1 MVEARAYFGLSVIG
15 DQLIAIGGFKGAS
28 PASSSAEIF
37 MEEKGWRIEPR
48 FNMSA
53 PRDLHCTVVLGS
65 WLFTLG
71 GLVGEASFDN
81 ASNMVEAI
89 DTTVDSSTWIKKASM
104 LNKRAAHACHVGN
117 FEGQEGIY
125 VAGGEN
131 TDQNEMAS
139 AEFYNSAL
147 DTWQEINSLLNARAY
162 AQMTML
168 GRDLIMS
175 GGLGYASTVETWTG
189 SIWVELDNNRLE
201 TGRYSHAT
209 VSIKTGILTCEQ
221 DHDE

>member
-1 MVEARAYFGLSVIG
+1 MVEVRAYFGLSVIG
-15 DQLIAIGGFKGAS
+15 NQLIASGGYTGQAHRS
-28 PASSSAEIF
+28 HSSAEIF
-37 MEEKGWRIEPR
+37 TEETGWRIEPR

-65 WLFTLG
+65 WLFTVG
-71 GLVGEASFDN
+71 GLVGEASFDFDST
-81 ASNMVEAI
+81 SNMVEAI
-89 DTTVDSSTWIKKASM
+89 DTTVDSSTWITKASM
-104 LNKRAAHACHVGN
+104 LKERAAHACHVGN

-131 TDQNEMAS
+131 TDQIEMAS
-139 AEFYNSAL
+139 AEFYNSVL

-168 GRDLIMS
+168 GRDLIMT
-175 GGLGYASTVETWTG
+175 GYTSTVETWTG
-189 SIWVELDNNRLE
+189 SIWVELDNNNLE
-201 TGRYSHAT
+201 GWRYSHAA